1 MCVKVWNN
9 GRRVWGMCEGV
20 EHGRLV
26 WGVCE
31 GVEQWEACVGCV

>member
-1 MCVKVWNN
+1 MASVGC
-9 GRRVWGMCEGV
+9 V

-31 GVEQWEACVGCV
+31 GVEHGRLVWGV